1 MNSVRF
7 YTQLSK
13 IMKKFL
19 LLFMIAATGNLFADG
34 HASPPMTAHY
44 GISTSNPAAVVESLQ
59 KFMASDCAKEMPA
72 RVTLFEPHFNGD
84 NAATHIITFNY
95 QNGKGMDAVRQT
107 FQTCAAAQQF
117 LADGVGVVT
126 QEYQILSTPIYAGG
140 SAPEANVYMLWQMKV
155 SDEAK
160 YAAAYKKMMEAQT
173 EDGLASGSYGVNR
186 IMAGGVDGMTHFAYI
201 FGSSMAEMTEALSV
215 SQASD
220 NFKRF
225 AREVESIREIV
236 TVDSG
241 YTLIQY

>member
-1 MNSVRF
+1 
-7 YTQLSK
+7 
-13 IMKKFL
+13 MKRLILFL
-19 LLFMIAATGNLFADG
+19 TLILNGYIFADG

-44 GISTSNPAAVVESLQ
+44 GFSTSNPAAVVESLQ
-59 KFMASDCAKEMPA
+59 KFMASDCGKEMPA
-72 RVTLFEPHFNGD
+72 SVTLFEPHFNGD
-84 NAATHIITFNY
+84 NEASHILTFNY

-107 FQTCAAAQQF
+107 FQTCASAQQF
-117 LADGVGVVT
+117 LADGVGVIN
-126 QEYQILSTPIYAGG
+126 QEYQALSTPIYAGG
-140 SAPEANVYMLWQMKV
+140 NAPEANVYMLWQMKV
-155 SDEAK
+155 TDEAK

-201 FGSSMAEMTEALSV
+201 FGSSMSEMTEALIV

-225 AREVESIREIV
+225 AREVESIREII
-236 TVDSG
+236 TVDAG

>member
-1 MNSVRF
+1 
-7 YTQLSK
+7 
-13 IMKKFL
+13 MKKFL
-19 LLFMIAATGNLFADG
+19 LSFLIVATGNLFADG

-59 KFMASDCAKEMPA
+59 MFMASDCAKEMPA

-84 NAATHIITFNY
+84 NAATHILTFNY

-186 IMAGGVDGMTHFAYI
+186 IMSGGVDGMTHFAYI

-215 SQASD
+215 SQASE
-220 NFKRF
+220 NFKTF
-225 AREVESIREIV
+225 AQEVESIREIV
-236 TVDSG
+236 TVDAG

>member
-1 MNSVRF
+1 
-7 YTQLSK
+7 
-13 IMKKFL
+13 MKRLILFL
-19 LLFMIAATGNLFADG
+19 TLILNGYIFADG

-44 GISTSNPAAVVESLQ
+44 GFSTSNPAAVVESLQ
-59 KFMASDCAKEMPA
+59 KFMASDCGKEMPA
-72 RVTLFEPHFNGD
+72 SVTLFEPHFNAD
-84 NAATHIITFNY
+84 NEASHILTFNY

-117 LADGVGVVT
+117 LADGVGVIN
-126 QEYQILSTPIYAGG
+126 QEYQALSTPIYAGG
-140 SAPEANVYMLWQMKV
+140 NAPEANVYMLWQMKV
-155 SDEAK
+155 TDEAK

-225 AREVESIREIV
+225 VREVESIREII
-236 TVDSG
+236 TVDAG

>member
-1 MNSVRF
+1 
-7 YTQLSK
+7 
-13 IMKKFL
+13 MKKFL
-19 LLFMIAATGNLFADG
+19 LSFLIVATGNLFADG

-59 KFMASDCAKEMPA
+59 MFMASDCAKEMPA

-84 NAATHIITFNY
+84 NAATHILTFNY

-126 QEYQILSTPIYAGG
+126 QEYQILSTPIYSGG

-186 IMAGGVDGMTHFAYI
+186 IMSGGVDGMTHFAYI

-220 NFKRF
+220 NFKTF
-225 AREVESIREIV
+225 AQEVESIREIV
-236 TVDSG
+236 TVDAG

>member
-1 MNSVRF
+1 
-7 YTQLSK
+7 
-13 IMKKFL
+13 
-19 LLFMIAATGNLFADG
+19 
-34 HASPPMTAHY
+34 MTAHY
-44 GISTSNPAAVVESLQ
+44 GFSTSNPAAVVESLQ
-59 KFMASDCAKEMPA
+59 KFMASDCGKEMPA
-72 RVTLFEPHFNGD
+72 SVTLFEPHFNAD
-84 NAATHIITFNY
+84 NEASHILTFNY

-117 LADGVGVVT
+117 LADGVGVIN
-126 QEYQILSTPIYAGG
+126 QEYQALSTPIYAGG
-140 SAPEANVYMLWQMKV
+140 NAPEANVYMLWQMKV
-155 SDEAK
+155 TDEAK

-225 AREVESIREIV
+225 VREVESIREII
-236 TVDSG
+236 TVDAG

>member
-1 MNSVRF
+1 
-7 YTQLSK
+7 
-13 IMKKFL
+13 MKKFL
-19 LLFMIAATGNLFADG
+19 LLMISIAAVNLFADG
-34 HASPPMTAHY
+34 HDSPPMTAHY
-44 GISTSNPAAVVESLQ
+44 GFSTSNPAAVVDSLQ
-59 KFMASDCAKEMPA
+59 TFMASDCAKEMPA

-84 NAATHIITFNY
+84 NGATHILTFNY

-107 FQTCAAAQQF
+107 FQTCAAAQKF
-117 LADGVGVVT
+117 LADGVGVIS
-126 QEYQILSTPIYAGG
+126 QEYQALSTPIYAGG
-140 SAPEANVYMLWQMKV
+140 TAPEANVYMLWQMKV
-155 SDEAK
+155 TDEAK

-225 AREVESIREIV
+225 AREVESIREII
-236 TVDSG
+236 TVDAG

>member
-1 MNSVRF
+1 
-7 YTQLSK
+7 
-13 IMKKFL
+13 
-19 LLFMIAATGNLFADG
+19 
-34 HASPPMTAHY
+34 
-44 GISTSNPAAVVESLQ
+44 
-59 KFMASDCAKEMPA
+59 MASDCAKEMPA

-84 NAATHIITFNY
+84 NAATHILTFNY

-160 YAAAYKKMMEAQT
+160 YAAAYKKMMESQT

-186 IMAGGVDGMTHFAYI
+186 IMSGGVDGMTHFAYI

-220 NFKRF
+220 NFKTF
-225 AREVESIREIV
+225 AQEVESIREIV
-236 TVDSG
+236 TVDAG

>member
-1 MNSVRF
+1 
-7 YTQLSK
+7 
-13 IMKKFL
+13 MKRLILFL
-19 LLFMIAATGNLFADG
+19 TLILNGYIFADG

-44 GISTSNPAAVVESLQ
+44 GFSTSNPAAVVESLQ
-59 KFMASDCAKEMPA
+59 KFMASDCGKEMPA
-72 RVTLFEPHFNGD
+72 SVTLFEPHFNAD
-84 NAATHIITFNY
+84 NEASHILTFNY

-107 FQTCAAAQQF
+107 FQTCASAQQF
-117 LADGVGVVT
+117 LADGVGVIN
-126 QEYQILSTPIYAGG
+126 QEYQALSTPIYAGG
-140 SAPEANVYMLWQMKV
+140 NAPEANVYMLWQMKV
-155 SDEAK
+155 TDEAK

-225 AREVESIREIV
+225 AREVESIREII
-236 TVDSG
+236 TVDAG

>member
-1 MNSVRF
+1 
-7 YTQLSK
+7 
-13 IMKKFL
+13 MKKL
-19 LLFMIAATGNLFADG
+19 LLSFLIVATGNLFADG

-59 KFMASDCAKEMPA
+59 MFMASDCAKEMPA

-84 NAATHIITFNY
+84 NAATHILTFNY

-186 IMAGGVDGMTHFAYI
+186 IMSGGVDGMTHFAYI

-220 NFKRF
+220 NFKTF
-225 AREVESIREIV
+225 AQEVESIREIV
-236 TVDSG
+236 TVDAG

>member
-1 MNSVRF
+1 
-7 YTQLSK
+7 
-13 IMKKFL
+13 
-19 LLFMIAATGNLFADG
+19 
-34 HASPPMTAHY
+34 
-44 GISTSNPAAVVESLQ
+44 LQ
-59 KFMASDCAKEMPA
+59 KFMASDCGKEMPA

-84 NAATHIITFNY
+84 NGASHILTFNY
-95 QNGKGMDAVRQT
+95 QNGKSMDAVRQT

-117 LADGVGVVT
+117 LADGVGVIN
-126 QEYQILSTPIYAGG
+126 QEYQALSTPIYAGG
-140 SAPEANVYMLWQMKV
+140 NAPEANVYMLWQMKV
-155 SDEAK
+155 TDEAK

-225 AREVESIREIV
+225 AREVESIREII
-236 TVDSG
+236 TVDAG

>member
-1 MNSVRF
+1 
-7 YTQLSK
+7 
-13 IMKKFL
+13 
-19 LLFMIAATGNLFADG
+19 
-34 HASPPMTAHY
+34 MTAHY
-44 GISTSNPAAVVESLQ
+44 GFSTSNPAAVVESLQ
-59 KFMASDCAKEMPA
+59 KFMASDCGKEMPA
-72 RVTLFEPHFNGD
+72 SVTLFEPHFNGD
-84 NAATHIITFNY
+84 NEASHILTFNY

-107 FQTCAAAQQF
+107 FQTCASAQQF
-117 LADGVGVVT
+117 LADGVGVIN
-126 QEYQILSTPIYAGG
+126 QEYQALSTPIYAGG
-140 SAPEANVYMLWQMKV
+140 NAPEANVYMLWQMKV
-155 SDEAK
+155 TDEAK

-225 AREVESIREIV
+225 AREVESIREII
-236 TVDSG
+236 TVDAG

>member
-1 MNSVRF
+1 MNR
-7 YTQLSK
+7 L
-13 IMKKFL
+13 FL
-19 LLFMIAATGNLFADG
+19 FLTFILNGYIFADG

-44 GISTSNPAAVVESLQ
+44 GFSTSNPAAVVESLQ
-59 KFMASDCAKEMPA
+59 KFMASDCGKEMPA

-84 NAATHIITFNY
+84 NGASHILTFNY
-95 QNGKGMDAVRQT
+95 QNGKSMDAVRQT

-117 LADGVGVVT
+117 LADGVGVIN
-126 QEYQILSTPIYAGG
+126 QEYQALSTPIYAGG
-140 SAPEANVYMLWQMKV
+140 NSPEANVYMLWQMKV
-155 SDEAK
+155 TDEAK

-225 AREVESIREIV
+225 VREVESIREII
-236 TVDSG
+236 TVDAG

>member
-1 MNSVRF
+1 
-7 YTQLSK
+7 
-13 IMKKFL
+13 MKRLILFL
-19 LLFMIAATGNLFADG
+19 TLILNGYIFADG

-44 GISTSNPAAVVESLQ
+44 GFSTSNPAAVVESLQ
-59 KFMASDCAKEMPA
+59 KFMASDCGKEMPA
-72 RVTLFEPHFNGD
+72 SVTLFEPHFNGD
-84 NAATHIITFNY
+84 NEASHILTFNY

-107 FQTCAAAQQF
+107 FQTCASAQQF
-117 LADGVGVVT
+117 LADGVGVIN
-126 QEYQILSTPIYAGG
+126 QEYQALSTPIYAGG
-140 SAPEANVYMLWQMKV
+140 NAPEANVYMLWQMKV
-155 SDEAK
+155 TDEAK

-186 IMAGGVDGMTHFAYI
+186 IMAGGVEGMTHFAYI

-225 AREVESIREIV
+225 AREVESIREIIS
-236 TVDSG
+236 VDAG

>member
-1 MNSVRF
+1 
-7 YTQLSK
+7 
-13 IMKKFL
+13 MKRLILFL
-19 LLFMIAATGNLFADG
+19 TLILNGYIFADG

-44 GISTSNPAAVVESLQ
+44 GFSTSNPAAVVESLQ
-59 KFMASDCAKEMPA
+59 KFMASDCGKEMPA
-72 RVTLFEPHFNGD
+72 SVTLFEPHFNGD
-84 NAATHIITFNY
+84 NEASHILTFNY

-107 FQTCAAAQQF
+107 FQTCASAQQF
-117 LADGVGVVT
+117 LADGVGVIN
-126 QEYQILSTPIYAGG
+126 QEYQALSTPIYAGG
-140 SAPEANVYMLWQMKV
+140 NAPEANVYMLWQMKV
-155 SDEAK
+155 TDEAK

-201 FGSSMAEMTEALSV
+201 FGSSMSEMTEALSV

-225 AREVESIREIV
+225 AREVESIREII
-236 TVDSG
+236 TVDAG

>member
-1 MNSVRF
+1 
-7 YTQLSK
+7 
-13 IMKKFL
+13 MKKFL
-19 LLFMIAATGNLFADG
+19 LSFMIAATGNLFADG

-59 KFMASDCAKEMPA
+59 TFMASDCAKEMPA

-84 NAATHIITFNY
+84 NAATHILTFNY

-160 YAAAYKKMMEAQT
+160 YATAYKKMMEAQT
-173 EDGLASGSYGVNR
+173 EDGLASGSFGVNR
-186 IMAGGVDGMTHFAYI
+186 IMSGGVDGMTHFAYI

-215 SQASD
+215 SQASE
-220 NFKRF
+220 NFKTF
-225 AREVESIREIV
+225 AQEVESIREIV
-236 TVDSG
+236 TVDAG